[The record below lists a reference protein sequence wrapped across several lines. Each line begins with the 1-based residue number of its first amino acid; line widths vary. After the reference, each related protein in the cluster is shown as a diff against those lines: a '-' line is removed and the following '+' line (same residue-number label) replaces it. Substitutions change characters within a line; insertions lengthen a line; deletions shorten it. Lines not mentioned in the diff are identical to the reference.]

1 MGDSGNLVHGTMSL
15 SMRFV
20 RIAALAA
27 VLVSLAVWFS
37 SATATRGSILT
48 LDPDEPGLSAKE
60 QESLLVSEHPG
71 IELQLERLSR
81 EVTDNPPVS
90 GRNPFV
96 FVATSAVVSGETSR
110 TTSGPATVSV
120 VVPPRGS
127 TLSLAGIA
135 GEQTS
140 VGMVHI
146 GILAADDGVVLVR
159 VGDEILGRYRVDLV
173 GSDRVELFDHQEDKS
188 LFLTLR

>member
-1 MGDSGNLVHGTMSL
+1 
-15 SMRFV
+15 MRSV

-27 VLVSLAVWFS
+27 VVVLLAVWLS
-37 SATATRGSILT
+37 SVTATRGSDLT
-48 LDPDEPGLSAKE
+48 LGPDELGLSTKE
-60 QESLLVSEHPG
+60 PEPLSVSGHP
-71 IELQLERLSR
+71 ELERRLERLSSGS
-81 EVTDNPPVS
+81 TDSLPVS
-90 GRNPFV
+90 VRNPFV
-96 FVATSAVVSGETSR
+96 FVAASAVVAGETSR
-110 TTSGPATVSV
+110 TTRWPATAPMVAPSS
-120 VVPPRGS
+120 GQ

-146 GILAADDGVVLVR
+146 GILAADDGVVLAR

-173 GSDRVELFDHQEDKS
+173 GSHRVELFDHQEDKS